1 MSETH
6 IALCNPHAEGG
17 GPQNISLKASL
28 PMVELRANTCVPWWV
43 FDVKE
48 DTLPKIAWCT

>member
-6 IALCNPHAEGG
+6 IALRNPHAEGG